1 MLARCKICFRFS
13 LLLAAL
19 MLFPGV
25 PMHAAGGLAETVRIR
40 IDPDTVVNRISPAF
54 IGFGYETSAVAQT
67 NYFTAGNATLIRLYR
82 NLGAHGLIRIGG
94 NISDHTRYEADGA
107 PAVHTERDVTIIN
120 RANLNDLA
128 GFVQAT
134 GWQVMWGLNL
144 GTGSK
149 EAAAREAVAVD
160 QALGSLLQSF
170 EIGNEV
176 DIHGRY
182 DLNCGDFAAYH
193 SNYLT
198 FKAVIKMAL
207 PAAVFS
213 GPDVAGN
220 VGWLRSFA
228 NNEGGDIR
236 LLTHHYYRTGA
247 RSPEATLE
255 NLLKPDTA
263 WQERLRQLQVVS
275 RESKVPFRINEINS
289 FYGGGKAGVSDTFG
303 SALWCL
309 DNMFVLASC
318 GCDGVNMETDI
329 NQLGWISHYSP
340 IVHDAAMTCHARPE
354 YYGMLASAL
363 AGKGNL
369 LKLTLDKDDVNLT
382 AYATKDEHGAV
393 WLTTINKDFV
403 LDAALEVPLPRG
415 CSAAAAFWLRAPAV
429 DAKDR
434 VTFAGAEVATDG
446 QWAPGAAEPVMV
458 KDGTFALLVP
468 HASAVVVRFT
478 RTD

>member
-13 LLLAAL
+13 LLITAL
-19 MLFPGV
+19 LILSGV
-25 PMHAAGGLAETVRIR
+25 SMHAASGRPETVRIR
-40 IDPDTVVNRISPAF
+40 IDPDTVVNRISPVF
-54 IGFGYETSAVAQT
+54 IGLGYETSAVAQT

-107 PAVHTERDVTIIN
+107 PAVQTEREVTVIN

-128 GFVQAT
+128 GFVRAT

-149 EAAAREAVAVD
+149 EAAAQEAVAVD
-160 QALGSLLQSF
+160 QALGSPLQSF

-182 DLNCGDFAAYH
+182 DLNCGDFAAYR
-193 SNYLT
+193 SNYLAY
-198 FKAVIKMAL
+198 KAAIQMAL
-207 PAAVFS
+207 PSAVFS

-220 VGWLRSFA
+220 LGWLRSFA
-228 NNEGGDIR
+228 ENERGDIR
-236 LLTHHYYRTGA
+236 LLTHHYYRCGA

-255 NLLKPDTA
+255 NLLNPDTA
-263 WQERLRQLQVVS
+263 WQEKLQQLAVIS

-289 FYGGGKAGVSDTFG
+289 FYGGGKAGVSDSFG

-340 IVHDAAMTCHARPE
+340 VVHDAAMACHARPE
-354 YYGMLASAL
+354 YYGMLAFAL

-369 LKLTLDKDDVNLT
+369 LKATLDKGDVNLT

-393 WLTTINKDFV
+393 WLTAINKDFA
-403 LDAALEVPLPRG
+403 LDATLEISLPRG
-415 CSAAAAFWLRAPAV
+415 CSSAAAFWLRAPAV
-429 DAKDR
+429 EAKDH
-434 VTFAGAEVATDG
+434 VTFAGAEVAADG
-446 QWAPGAAEPVMV
+446 QWTPGAAEPVTV
-458 KDGTFALLVP
+458 KDRTAALLVP
-468 HASAVVVRFT
+468 HASAVVLRL
-478 RTD
+478 R